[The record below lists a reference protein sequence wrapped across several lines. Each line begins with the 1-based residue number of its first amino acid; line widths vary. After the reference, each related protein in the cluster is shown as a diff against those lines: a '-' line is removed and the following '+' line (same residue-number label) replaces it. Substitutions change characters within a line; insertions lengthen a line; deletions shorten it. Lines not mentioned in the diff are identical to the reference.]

1 MAVGTQSATGT
12 ASLLLTAPDDEGVYQ
27 YRAIITAAVAGLPEL
42 VSATSTLTVPS

>member
-27 YRAIITAAVAGLPEL
+27 YRAITAAVAGLPEL
-42 VSATSTLTVPS
+42 VSATSTLTVTS